1 MTKNLRILPLAGAVA
16 LLSGNAMAIEA
27 PKPTDMLTDGWEVHG
42 YARVSWRLSEN
53 FVSVNY
59 EYGKDDYNLA
69 ATTGKNP
76 NQVEFNISKNTTFRN
91 GVRSDLY
98 VRAEY
103 GNGDPSFYSSSGNE
117 DSNSSLNPGTFDP
130 VDPPTIIN
138 NEANLKKLYENLGSI
153 NKNDAGFELK
163 EAYLRLGGLSYLPE
177 NGDIWAGRRYLNR
190 EQGLL
195 SGEFWKQSSGVGFG
209 YEQNGTGIAVVSV
222 DPGAGA
228 QKPDGKTLHSLD
240 LYTYKHKM
248 LGGSFNFDVKVMRV
262 GEKDNYTADEAKE
275 GVGASVTYNRDYYGL
290 DGWSLTALAYG
301 YGLAGNRGVNFGQW
315 SGGVSTV
322 DGKKG
327 NTIFFTS
334 YGVLN
339 INDRWQ
345 MASEVTYLH
354 GEKIFG
360 LGGTSDEVIA
370 SDGNTIDRLLVALRP
385 FYKVNDNFRWEF
397 TVSYGFEKDYFD
409 TITAPTD
416 DTKKVKIENKTNI
429 YAAEIAA
436 VFTVNSDYFG
446 RPQIKPFFTFMSK
459 DSSNAAIDKIGWG
472 SYANNDKSTYQFGVE
487 GEIWF

>member
-42 YARVSWRLSEN
+42 YARINWRVNEN
-53 FVSVNY
+53 FVSTGE
-59 EYGKDDYNLA
+59 EYGKGDYNLVG
-69 ATTGKNP
+69 TTGRNP

-103 GNGDPSFYSSSGNE
+103 GAGDPSFYSSSGNE
-117 DSNSSLNPGTFDP
+117 DSN
-130 VDPPTIIN
+130 
-138 NEANLKKLYENLGSI
+138 
-153 NKNDAGFELK
+153 NDNDGPFELK

-177 NGDIWAGRRYLNR
+177 GGDIWAGRRFLNR

-195 SGEFWKQSSGVGFG
+195 SAEFWKQSSGVGFG

-222 DPGAGA
+222 DPGAGS
-228 QKPDGKTLHSLD
+228 QKPVGKTLHSLD

-262 GEKDNYTADEAKE
+262 GDKDNYTADEAKE
-275 GVGASVTYNRDYYGL
+275 GVGASVTYNRDYYGF

-315 SGGVSTV
+315 SGSVSTV

-327 NTIFFTS
+327 NSIFFTT
-334 YGVLN
+334 YGILN

-345 MASEVTYLH
+345 MASEITYLH
-354 GEKIFG
+354 GEKIFYEATANLEG
-360 LGGTSDEVIA
+360 DTV
-370 SDGNTIDRLLVALRP
+370 DRLLVAVRP

-397 TVSYGFEKDYFD
+397 TASYGFEKSYFG
-409 TITAPTD
+409 
-416 DTKKVKIENKTNI
+416 KVENVNVENKINI

-436 VFTVNSDYFG
+436 VFTVNSDYFA

-472 SYANNDKSTYQFGVE
+472 EAFNFDKSTYQFGVE

>member
-1 MTKNLRILPLAGAVA
+1 MTKNLRILPLAGAIA
-16 LLSGNAMAIEA
+16 LLSGNAVASEA

-42 YARVSWRLSEN
+42 YVRVSWRMNEN
-53 FVSVNY
+53 FVSTGE
-59 EYGKDDYNLA
+59 EYGKGDYNLVG
-69 ATTGKNP
+69 TTGKNP

-103 GNGDPSFYSSSGNE
+103 GNGDPSFYSSSGSE
-117 DSNSSLNPGTFDP
+117 DSNSKYDESNTAH
-130 VDPPTIIN
+130 IM
-138 NEANLKKLYENLGSI
+138 
-153 NKNDAGFELK
+153 NKNAGPFELK
-163 EAYLRLGGLSYLPE
+163 EAYLQLGGLSYLPE
-177 NGDIWAGRRYLNR
+177 DGNIWAGRRFLNR
-190 EQGLL
+190 EAGLL

-209 YEQNGTGIAVVSV
+209 YEQSGTGIAVVSV
-222 DPGAGA
+222 DPGE
-228 QKPDGKTLHSLD
+228 GKEKDVSRTFHSLD
-240 LYTYKHKM
+240 LYTYNHKM
-248 LGGSFNFDVKVMRV
+248 LGGSFNFDIKLMRV
-262 GEKDNYTADEAKE
+262 GDKKEYKANEAKE
-275 GVGASVTYNRDYYGL
+275 GVGLSVTYNRDYYGL
-290 DGWSLTALAYG
+290 DGWSSTALAYG

-315 SGGVSTV
+315 SGGDGTSNV

-327 NTIFFTS
+327 NSIFFTS
-334 YGVLN
+334 YGIMN

-354 GEKIFG
+354 GEKIWG
-360 LGGTSDEVIA
+360 LTA
-370 SDGNTIDRLLVALRP
+370 PDGDTIDRLLVALRP

-397 TVSYGFEKDYFD
+397 TASYGFEKDYWG
-409 TITAPTD
+409 
-416 DTKKVKIENKTNI
+416 VENKTNI

-472 SYANNDKSTYQFGVE
+472 NAFNNDKSTYQFGVE

>member
-53 FVSVNY
+53 WVSVNY

-103 GNGDPSFYSSSGNE
+103 GNGDPSFYSSTGSE
-117 DSNSSLNPGTFDP
+117 DSNNLNEGP
-130 VDPPTIIN
+130 
-138 NEANLKKLYENLGSI
+138 
-153 NKNDAGFELK
+153 FEMK
-163 EAYLRLGGLSYLPE
+163 EAYLRLGGLGYLPE
-177 NGDIWAGRRYLNR
+177 DGSIWAGRRFLNR

-195 SGEFWKQSSGVGFG
+195 SAEFWKQSSGVGFG
-209 YEQNGTGIAVVSV
+209 YEQNGTGIAIVSV
-222 DPGAGA
+222 DPGEKAE
-228 QKPDGKTLHSLD
+228 KPDGKTLHSLD
-240 LYTYKHKM
+240 LYTYNHKM
-248 LGGSFNFDVKVMRV
+248 LGGSFNFDVKAMKV
-262 GEKDNYTADEAKE
+262 GDKDNYGPNDAKD
-275 GVGASVTYNRDYYGL
+275 GVGASITYNRDYYGF

-327 NTIFFTS
+327 NSIFFTS

-360 LGGTSDEVIA
+360 LGAIEGDVIA
-370 SDGNTIDRLLVALRP
+370 SDGNTVDRLLVALRP

-397 TVSYGFEKDYFD
+397 TLSYGFEKDYFD
-409 TITAPTD
+409 TVPAPTD
-416 DTKKVKIENKTNI
+416 ATKKIKIENKTNI

-459 DSSNAAIDKIGWG
+459 DSSNAAIDKLGWG